1 MEIPRYR
8 ALALQF
14 RCDSVN
20 NDNPAEARAR
30 MARSLER
37 LDESIKVTAGFLKTF
52 SGLAVRLVV
61 VPEYFLTGF
70 PLGESSDEWIAKA
83 ILEPNGAEYDKLG
96 AIAERHSVYLSG
108 NAYEADENFPGLY
121 FQTSFII
128 SPAGEVVLRYRRLIS
143 LHTPTPYDVL
153 DRYVDLYGAES
164 LFPVADTEI
173 GRVACIAS
181 EEILYPEV
189 ARCLAMRGA
198 EIFCH
203 SSSESAS
210 TGLTPKD
217 IGKRARASENM
228 AYVVSANTAGIRGTG
243 LPESGTDGMSKIVGP
258 DGHVLDD
265 TGFGESSVSANL
277 DIGGLRE
284 MRQQPAMMNLLARQP
299 FQLYHE
305 SYRDHV
311 HLPANTLSEI
321 PAGSSAREVAR
332 RRLAE
337 TVARLREEG
346 LLLR

>member
-1 MEIPRYR
+1 MEIPPYR

-14 RCDSVN
+14 PCHSVN

-30 MARSLER
+30 MAGSLER
-37 LDESIKVTAGFLKTF
+37 LDESIKLTAGFMKTY
-52 SGLAVRLVV
+52 SGRAAKLVV

-70 PLGESSDEWIAKA
+70 PVGESSDEWIAKA
-83 ILEPNGAEYDKLG
+83 VLEPNGSEYDKLS
-96 AIAERHSVYLSG
+96 AIAQGCNVYLSG
-108 NAYEADENFPGLY
+108 NAYEADKNFPGLY

-128 SPAGEVVLRYRRLIS
+128 SPTGDVILRYRRLIS

-153 DRYVDLYGAES
+153 DRYVDLYGGES

-173 GRVACIAS
+173 GRLACIAS
-181 EEILYPEV
+181 EEILYPEI

-198 EIFCH
+198 EVFCH

-210 TGLTPKD
+210 TDLTPKD
-217 IGKRARASENM
+217 IAKRSRSIENM
-228 AYVVSANTAGIRGTG
+228 AYVVSANTAGIHGSG
-243 LPESGTDGMSKIVGP
+243 LPESGTDGMSKVVSP
-258 DGHVLDD
+258 DGQVLDS
-265 TGFGESSVSANL
+265 TGFGESSVSATL
-277 DIGGLRE
+277 DIGGLRS

-321 PAGSSAREVAR
+321 PAGQSAREVAR

-337 TVARLREEG
+337 TVSRLEQQG
-346 LLLR
+346 LLLP